1 MLSIYTLKSASD
13 AFNYYQKGDYYTTD
27 GVEGHSF
34 WFGKG
39 AESLNLAG
47 TVDFDIFK
55 DLLEGRFPDGSL
67 MQNTARGEYHRPG
80 YDLTFSAPKSVSILA
95 LIGGNKEVLQAYRES
110 IEEVLA
116 KIEQKYGACR
126 NKEKGITKIENT
138 GNMVFAV
145 FEHADTRAGDPGLHH
160 HCVLLNMTKRS
171 DGEWRTL
178 FADEIYTINC

>member
-13 AFNYYQKGDYYTTD
+13 ACTYYQKGDYYTTG

-39 AESLNLAG
+39 AASLNLAG
-47 TVDFDIFK
+47 TVNFDIFK
-55 DLLEGRFPDGSL
+55 GLLEGRLPDGSL
-67 MQNTARGEYHRPG
+67 MWNTARGEYHRPG

-95 LIGGNKEVLQAYRES
+95 LIGENKEVLQAYRES

-126 NKEKGITKIENT
+126 NKEK
-138 GNMVFAV
+138 
-145 FEHADTRAGDPGLHH
+145 
-160 HCVLLNMTKRS
+160 
-171 DGEWRTL
+171 WRPVGRL
-178 FADEIYTINC
+178 IKKERN